1 MRPGHAVGR
10 RSLDSEAL
18 CRPPSEVNA
27 GAQNDEG
34 SAVRHLRSENGQ
46 SLIESALVMT
56 LLLLLVL
63 GVINFAL
70 IFYVHVG
77 VVNAASVAAT
87 YAATSP
93 TTANDLSGITA
104 AALGETTRW
113 RCRDGRP
120 IVTRALDTDPAGGLM
135 VSVVV
140 RCEVVNLIALPA
152 GFDRVTVTGTAVRRV
167 RPFSP

>member
-10 RSLDSEAL
+10 CNLNPEASFGWL
-18 CRPPSEVNA
+18 SQVNF
-27 GAQNDEG
+27 GAQDDED
-34 SAVRHLRSENGQ
+34 SAVKHFRSENGQ
-46 SLIESALVMT
+46 SLIESALVIM

-77 VVNAASVAAT
+77 VVNAANVAAT
-87 YAATSP
+87 YAAISP
-93 TTANDLSGITA
+93 ITANDLQGITA
-104 AALGETTRW
+104 AALGETTGW
-113 RCRDGRP
+113 RCSSGRP
-120 IVTRALDTDPAGGLM
+120 IVSRTLGTDPAGGLM

-152 GFDRVTVTGTAVRRV
+152 NFGPITVTGMAVRRV
-167 RPFSP
+167 QPSNP